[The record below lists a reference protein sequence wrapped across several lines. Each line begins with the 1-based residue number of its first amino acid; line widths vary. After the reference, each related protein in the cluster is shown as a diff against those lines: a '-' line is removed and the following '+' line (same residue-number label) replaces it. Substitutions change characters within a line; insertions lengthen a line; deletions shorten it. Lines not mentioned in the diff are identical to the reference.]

1 MSFLQSPELSFPDF
15 GGVSSAVRLVV
26 AACPFRLA
34 LWPGGCWSFGQVGWD
49 MSTGKVQQQ
58 AEHKHSM
65 GTQSE
70 VNIGLF

>member
-26 AACPFRLA
+26 AVAAPSAWRCGQEAACHLGRWL
-34 LWPGGCWSFGQVGWD
+34 GHVQRQ
-49 MSTGKVQQQ
+49 VQQQ
-58 AEHKHSM
+58 VSTSTAGH
-65 GTQSE
+65 TVE